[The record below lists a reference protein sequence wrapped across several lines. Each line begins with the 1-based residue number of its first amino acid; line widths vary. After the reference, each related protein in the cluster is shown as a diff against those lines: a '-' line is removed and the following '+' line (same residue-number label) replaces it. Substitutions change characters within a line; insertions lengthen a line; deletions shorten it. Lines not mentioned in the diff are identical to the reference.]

1 MTRMIRSLAVAMAFL
16 IAGGV
21 VLSLTA
27 QKAISQIRAALTKNV
42 DEPGRLPY
50 QAEVDFAPSGPSCDN
65 AFRCI
70 VAFPA
75 VPSGKRLVVE
85 EVTALAFV
93 VSGGQPTLFAF
104 GDGTTT
110 NTGNVAIMQPTF
122 TPAFN
127 SGGATAWS
135 IDKQIRVYYEPG
147 TTPKVKI
154 QNPVG
159 FGALSSNM
167 TLHGYLIDA
176 TN

>member
-1 MTRMIRSLAVAMAFL
+1 MAVAMAVVV
-16 IAGGV
+16 AGGV
-21 VLSLTA
+21 TLSLTA

-50 QAEVDFAPSGPSCDN
+50 QAEVDFGGCSGGNS
-65 AFRCI
+65 FCI
-70 VAFPA
+70 VAFPP
-75 VPSGKRLVVE
+75 VPAGKRLVVE

-93 VSGGQPTLFAF
+93 RNGGQVNLFAF
-104 GDGTTT
+104 GDGVIT

-122 TPAFN
+122 TPLFAADSF
-127 SGGATAWS
+127 SVAWS
-135 IDKQIRVYYEPG
+135 IDKQIKVYYEPG

-154 QNPVG
+154 QASVG
-159 FGALSSNM
+159 FGALGSNM